1 MLARTR
7 AGCVIGIEAREVA
20 GELRSR
26 RLKTPPGL
34 DVRPTPDRLRE
45 ALFNVLAPVIEGAAF
60 VDCHAGCGAVG
71 IEALSRGAA
80 HAVFIER
87 SREAVAILRSNLR
100 TLDLE
105 SRSRVIHGSVS
116 TYINSVEGDIVFLDP
131 PFTAGVL
138 PEAMQRLEA
147 SSVLAPGA
155 CIYIEMA
162 ARAGLPV
169 LPGPWS
175 LHRTG
180 RAGAVGYH
188 LARRQGEE
196 SGT

>member
-1 MLARTR
+1 MR
-7 AGCVIGIEAREVA
+7 VIG

-60 VDCHAGCGAVG
+60 VDCYAGCGAVG

-87 SREAVAILRSNLR
+87 SREAVAILRNNLR

-131 PFTAGVL
+131 PYTLEQEYERAL
-138 PEAMQRLEA
+138 SRLGAKPPPMVIVQHA
-147 SSVLAPGA
+147 SRHALAEVWGA
-155 CIYIEMA
+155 
-162 ARAGLPV
+162 
-169 LPGPWS
+169 
-175 LHRTG
+175 
-180 RAGAVGYH
+180 
-188 LARRQGEE
+188 LARYRVLRQGDN
-196 SGT
+196 SLSFYRPA